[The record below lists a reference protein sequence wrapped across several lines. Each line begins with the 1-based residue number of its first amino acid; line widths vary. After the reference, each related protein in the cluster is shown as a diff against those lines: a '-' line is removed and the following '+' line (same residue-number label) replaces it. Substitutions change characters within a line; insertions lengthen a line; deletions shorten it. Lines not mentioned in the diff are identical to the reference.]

1 MSKLRPSSPA
11 VWRVALGLLAVCL
24 LLCACSQQRKSQGAP
39 YKVLIYGHDNESA
52 KAVEAKLT
60 LTFISHL
67 PQRERLLT
75 VERTANEKKAHLARC
90 LVSIDTDSRKHHD
103 TRLHLTTN
111 RWARPQLALHITTPS
126 ASHLRHF
133 LATRGDLICQQIEA
147 FEKRQT
153 VADLRHSHERNVE
166 QLMRKQTGHTLWV
179 PKSLN
184 AVKEGKDFIWVA
196 AGESHDAL
204 NICLYSYPATGLDA
218 EQLIR
223 MRDSIMKVNIP
234 GELPGT
240 YMQTEREWG
249 PVARPGRCG
258 KAGDGALRPL
268 EHERRCH
275 GRPLRLPGSSR
286 PRQTAGHRGG
296 RIHLRPRQTQT
307 PPPED
312 GRSHH
317 QHPQLTNLTSTTYDN
332 EQQTY
337 QSGHH
342 TR

>member
-90 LVSIDTDSRKHHD
+90 LVSIDTDCRKHHD

-240 YMQTEREWG
+240 YMQTEREWE
-249 PVARPGRCG
+249 PVARPLGDAEKPEMELYALWNMNGDAMGGPFVCRARLDPDKQRVIVAEGFIFAPG
-258 KAGDGALRPL
+258 KRKRP
-268 EHERRCH
+268 
-275 GRPLRLPGSSR
+275 
-286 PRQTAGHRGG
+286 
-296 RIHLRPRQTQT
+296 HLKMA
-307 PPPED
+307 EAII
-312 GRSHH
+312 
-317 QHPQLTNLTSTTYDN
+317 STLN
-332 EQQTY
+332 
-337 QSGHH
+337 
-342 TR
+342 

>member
-166 QLMRKQTGHTLWV
+166 QLM
-179 PKSLN
+179 P
-184 AVKEGKDFIWVA
+184 
-196 AGESHDAL
+196 
-204 NICLYSYPATGLDA
+204 
-218 EQLIR
+218 
-223 MRDSIMKVNIP
+223 
-234 GELPGT
+234 
-240 YMQTEREWG
+240 
-249 PVARPGRCG
+249 
-258 KAGDGALRPL
+258 
-268 EHERRCH
+268 
-275 GRPLRLPGSSR
+275 
-286 PRQTAGHRGG
+286 
-296 RIHLRPRQTQT
+296 
-307 PPPED
+307 
-312 GRSHH
+312 
-317 QHPQLTNLTSTTYDN
+317 
-332 EQQTY
+332 
-337 QSGHH
+337 
-342 TR
+342 